1 MSNFEIQWKALNE
14 RKDEDD
20 PEVPKITKA
29 LPIIKWT
36 EAFQDFLNRV
46 IGDRMIPLAYEM
58 QLYQAMKLRSEHGQ
72 FAMNIGASNILDHSY
87 LDDNDNNLQASN
99 DDDGNSMDD

>member
-1 MSNFEIQWKALNE
+1 MLAEISQQETIQWNQAMGNFEIQWKALKE

-29 LPIIKWT
+29 LPKIKWT

-46 IGDRMIPLAYEM
+46 IGARMIPLAYVICP
-58 QLYQAMKLRSEHGQ
+58 
-72 FAMNIGASNILDHSY
+72 IGSLSATFN
-87 LDDNDNNLQASN
+87 
-99 DDDGNSMDD
+99 